1 MEAILLLVGL
11 FLVITISYETLKEL
25 DEFLDGCQAQKR
37 KYFQKQEDLKN
48 K

>member
-1 MEAILLLVGL
+1 MESILLLVGL
-11 FLVITISYETLKEL
+11 FLVIALSYRTLKEL
-25 DEFLDGCQAQKR
+25 DDFLDGCQAQKR